1 MRLYQIAEM
10 LRIWRMSLELSAP
23 EKARW
28 KALRK
33 KLSGDGGYM
42 LPLVARYLTKRRIE
56 ESGEEERKREMKNA
70 LRLPNLYAL
79 GEMEVFESA
88 MEEKDLERWSQM
100 RKELDNLGPHLSEVL
115 RRYAIMKAPVRVNLV
130 VMERGQTH

>member
-10 LRIWRMSLELSAP
+10 LRIWRMSLGLSAP

-28 KALRK
+28 KALRRR
-33 KLSGDGGYM
+33 LSGDGGYM

-56 ESGEEERKREMKNA
+56 ESEEEQKGEMKNA
-70 LRLPNLYAL
+70 LKLPNLYAL

-88 MEEKDLERWSQM
+88 MEKEDLERWSQM
-100 RKELDNLGPHLSEVL
+100 RKELDNLSPHLSELL
-115 RRYAIMKAPVRVNLV
+115 RRYAIMKVPVRVNLV
-130 VMERGQTH
+130 VMDRNQTH